1 MIKIEHPICN
11 VSFAYIDRNTSNLY
25 NYIFRI
31 ENGLASIYCIQLFEK
46 GGRNSHNYKIKDIYH
61 DITCNG
67 DGKIY
72 NYSTNEFEEV
82 EIPEEI
88 LTHVKNYV
96 KGFLINCI

>member
-1 MIKIEHPICN
+1 M
-11 VSFAYIDRNTSNLY
+11 
-25 NYIFRI
+25 
-31 ENGLASIYCIQLFEK
+31 
-46 GGRNSHNYKIKDIYH
+46 KDIYH